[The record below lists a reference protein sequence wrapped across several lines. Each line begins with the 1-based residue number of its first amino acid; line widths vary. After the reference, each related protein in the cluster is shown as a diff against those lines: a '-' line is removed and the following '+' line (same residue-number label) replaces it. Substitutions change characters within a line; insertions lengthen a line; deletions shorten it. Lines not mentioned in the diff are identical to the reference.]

1 MRGSWHAIEV
11 VDDELTASFERVEH
25 ARLAIGSLEEIDLP
39 ELVNGASLKNFLSLK
54 TAIPIE
60 SRPIVFFM
68 YTRQPY
74 RTAIQVTSPLSA

>member
-39 ELVNGASLKNFLSLK
+39 ELVNGASLENFLSLK

-68 YTRQPY
+68 YTRQPFLPGSTTAQPY
-74 RTAIQVTSPLSA
+74 R